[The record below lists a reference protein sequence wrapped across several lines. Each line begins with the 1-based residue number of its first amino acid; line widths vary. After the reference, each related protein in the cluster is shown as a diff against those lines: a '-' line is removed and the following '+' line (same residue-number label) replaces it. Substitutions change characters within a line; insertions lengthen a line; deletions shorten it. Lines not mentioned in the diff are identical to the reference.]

1 MFTLKITNKNG
12 FVEQIL
18 LGTKYHY
25 ILKSD
30 REKFNDW
37 ETIFGEQSRE
47 DRPPFDDEYG
57 VLCAGVHRIILTEG
71 NQYEIDIWDSEY
83 KEQVADFNTI
93 YDSFYRG
100 CVE

>member
-1 MFTLKITNKNG
+1 MFTLKITSKNG

-25 ILKSD
+25 VLKSE
-30 REKFNDW
+30 REQFNDW

-47 DRPPFDDEYG
+47 NRPPFDDEYG
-57 VLCAGVHRIILTEG
+57 VLCAGVYRIILTEG